1 MLKMLSIN
9 KDNRPLRSLERIIKF
24 YNFFG
29 FSFSGFNLDENQTKY
44 TKIKKYLLITYNV
57 LVIIAF
63 ILLQILF
70 IPFISR
76 EYKRYNVQKVL
87 KVIFVLSR
95 FMVSV
100 DLISGYIVFLF
111 KGKQFINY
119 YNNEEFRAIDCNTK
133 KANKI
138 RVLLII
144 EVIICG
150 AVSTA
155 QVILHYLYSPQSVM
169 FDIKL
174 IVGSAMVSL
183 VIFFQI
189 NGLLLLP
196 VIYYYTTS
204 LIITKINEIQSKT
217 GHLHIV
223 YPKTF

>member
-9 KDNRPLRSLERIIKF
+9 KDKRPLRSLERIIKF

-57 LVIIAF
+57 LAIIVF
-63 ILLQILF
+63 ISYQILF

-76 EYKRYNVQKVL
+76 EYKRYNIQKVL

-133 KANKI
+133 RANKI
-138 RVLLII
+138 MVLLII
-144 EVIICG
+144 EVATTG
-150 AVSTA
+150 AVTTA
-155 QVILHYLYSPQSVM
+155 LFILHHVYSPQAKM
-169 FDIKL
+169 FNKNYL
-174 IVGSAMVSL
+174 AVPL
-183 VIFFQI
+183 LTIFQT

-217 GHLHIV
+217 GNLHIV
-223 YPKTF
+223 YPKTS